1 MQLCHALAAQ
11 ICAQHGRICFVNGER
26 YWIVARKLALMSHPL
41 ASAESPDEVSAP
53 IHPARRNHPTQGL
66 APRRLH
72 EVASRVEDVVL
83 RARISMQK

>member
-1 MQLCHALAAQ
+1 
-11 ICAQHGRICFVNGER
+11 VNGER
-26 YWIVARKLALMSHPL
+26 YWIVARKHTLGDMHRTLALMSHPL